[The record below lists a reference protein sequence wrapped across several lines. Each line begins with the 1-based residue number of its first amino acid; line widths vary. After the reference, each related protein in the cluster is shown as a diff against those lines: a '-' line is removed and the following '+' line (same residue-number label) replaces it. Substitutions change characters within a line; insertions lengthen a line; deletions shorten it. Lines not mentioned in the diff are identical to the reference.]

1 MSDLYLKRSGSGFP
15 VLLLHGYM
23 ESCSM
28 WDGLFEEQI
37 GMEWLAIDLPGHGQ
51 STLETAAPEPTIEYF
66 SRCIL
71 DVLRHENI
79 DNFHVVGHSMGGY
92 IALNL
97 KELHPGCQKV
107 VLLNSNAWE
116 DPPQKKLDRL
126 RVADIAYKAKDL
138 FIHQAIPALFFQP
151 SKYQQRISTLIEE
164 ARQMTSDGIAFAA
177 LAMRTRED
185 KTALVNES
193 SGDFLIL
200 QGAHDPLISLE
211 TMDNW
216 SSVNNIP
223 FQVLEH
229 SGHMSHI
236 EEPQVVRQKVQDFLL
251 NGHQNN

>member
-1 MSDLYLKRSGSGFP
+1 
-15 VLLLHGYM
+15 
-23 ESCSM
+23 M

-51 STLETAAPEPTIEYF
+51 SILETAAPEPTIEYF
-66 SRCIL
+66 SRRIL
-71 DVLRHENI
+71 DVLHHENI

-92 IALNL
+92 IALKL

-116 DPPQKKLDRL
+116 DSPQKKLDRL

-151 SKYQQRISTLIEE
+151 SKYPERISNLIEE
-164 ARQMTSDGIAFAA
+164 ASQMTPDGIAYAA
-177 LAMRTRED
+177 LAMRTRQD
-185 KTALVNES
+185 KTAFIQQS
-193 SGDFLIL
+193 AGDFLIL

-211 TMDNW
+211 TMHNW
-216 SSVNNIP
+216 SSLNDIP
-223 FQVLEH
+223 IQVLAH

-251 NGHQNN
+251 NEYQNN